1 MKLLDSP
8 RASHVAYARS
18 TGRTSAEAFGMTS
31 SRAFFLIARAALLL
45 PPLALSFNLHAADA
59 RAAPEPEPPPR
70 ITVRLNYRLGPGAEH
85 CPTEHTVRIM
95 LNRFF
100 GYDAVQATAAPILT
114 LAVSRRPDGKAYETT
129 LVVSD
134 ELGKVA
140 WQEVAQIST
149 RSCLQLLMN
158 RVLILQ
164 LEALDHLSPP
174 TMPRE
179 EFPPDPLPPPPEPAS
194 PPPEPTPPPA
204 APAPLPAAPVLPPAA
219 SPRSPPEGFLFGGG
233 LAFSYGL
240 APTVSLGGVG
250 SLLYREGDYSGALE
264 ARVDH
269 GLVSAYFDKFPVE
282 SLFAGAT
289 LALPCS
295 HRGAFSVCF
304 VSEAGGFAFSSPI
317 SVPLGGSPWILAFG
331 LRANFERP
339 VAEHVVARAFAQFSA
354 IPRGANLTIHD
365 KEVWRSPP
373 AFASVGLTFLV
384 TP

>member
-1 MKLLDSP
+1 MS
-8 RASHVAYARS
+8 V
-18 TGRTSAEAFGMTS
+18 
-31 SRAFFLIARAALLL
+31 SRAFFLAARAALLL
-45 PPLALSFNLHAADA
+45 LPLALSFHLHAADA
-59 RAAPEPEPPPR
+59 RAAPEPDPPPR
-70 ITVRLNYRLGPGAEH
+70 ITVRLNYRPGPGTEY
-85 CPTEHTVRIM
+85 CPTEHSVRVM

-140 WQEVAQIST
+140 WQEIALVST
-149 RSCLQLLMN
+149 RSCLELLLN

-164 LEALDHLSPP
+164 LAALDHLSSP
-174 TMPRE
+174 TKPHE
-179 EFPPDPLPPPPEPAS
+179 DFPTDPLPPLPEPPT
-194 PPPEPTPPPA
+194 PPPEPPTPPAP
-204 APAPLPAAPVLPPAA
+204 PAPLPVAPALPQAV
-219 SPRSPPEGFLFGGG
+219 SPRGPPEGFLFGGG

-240 APTVSLGGVG
+240 TPTVSLGGIG
-250 SLLYREGDYSGALE
+250 SLLYRQGDYSGALE

-269 GLVSAYFDKFPVE
+269 GFVSAYFANTPIE

-317 SVPLGGSPWILAFG
+317 SAPLGGSHWLLAFG
-331 LRANFERP
+331 LRANLERP
-339 VAEHVVARAFAQFSA
+339 VAEHLVARAFAQFSA
-354 IPRGANLTIHD
+354 IPRGANLKISE
-365 KEVWRSPP
+365 KEVWRSLP
-373 AFASVGLTFLV
+373 AFASVGLTFLM